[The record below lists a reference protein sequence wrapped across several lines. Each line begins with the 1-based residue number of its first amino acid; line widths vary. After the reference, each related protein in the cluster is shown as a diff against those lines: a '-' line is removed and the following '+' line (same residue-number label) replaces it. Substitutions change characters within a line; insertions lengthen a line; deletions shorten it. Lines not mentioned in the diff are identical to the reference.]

1 MYLPGFT
8 MLRMLLTKQNKTAQE
23 TEMLSTI
30 LESYSS
36 YSSSGRNNS
45 ETACLIARD
54 SMMLYQSSGASQQ
67 QQIQIQ
73 SQMASHGQQGLT
85 SRGLQQVGVQHNQQ
99 SQMMQQQVNRLQQMS
114 GHSQAS
120 QPGML
125 HQPTIGGTQQNL
137 HRSMLQKQTPT
148 SQMQLGALV
157 HQQPAQLGQTIAGTQ
172 QNLHLGMLQ
181 KQTPTSQGALVH
193 QQPAQLGQTLQN
205 PMATQNMMN
214 SGAFHLQ
221 NAVAAGGQQPNPGL
235 MGSAFHPPRQHHT

>member
-1 MYLPGFT
+1 
-8 MLRMLLTKQNKTAQE
+8 MLLTKQNKTAQE

-67 QQIQIQ
+67 QQLQMQ

-85 SRGLQQVGVQHNQQ
+85 GRGLQQVGVQHHQQ
-99 SQMMQQQVNRLQQMS
+99 SQMMQQQGNRLQQMN
-114 GHSQAS
+114 GHSHAN
-120 QPGML
+120 QPGMSL
-125 HQPTIGGTQQNL
+125 HQPTMGGTQQNL
-137 HRSMLQKQTPT
+137 HLGMLQKQTPT

-157 HQQPAQLGQTIAGTQ
+157 HQQPAQLGQT
-172 QNLHLGMLQ
+172 
-181 KQTPTSQGALVH
+181 
-193 QQPAQLGQTLQN
+193 LQN
-205 PMATQNMMN
+205 PMANQNMMN

-221 NAVAAGGQQPNPGL
+221 NAMAAGGQQQRNPGL

>member
-8 MLRMLLTKQNKTAQE
+8 LLRMLLTKQNKTAQE

-54 SMMLYQSSGASQQ
+54 SIMLYQSSGASQQ
-67 QQIQIQ
+67 QQIQVQ

-85 SRGLQQVGVQHNQQ
+85 SGGLQQVGVQHHQQ
-99 SQMMQQQVNRLQQMS
+99 SQMMQQQGNQFQQLS
-114 GHSQAS
+114 GHAQANL
-120 QPGML
+120 PGMLL
-125 HQPTIGGTQQNL
+125 HQPTIG
-137 HRSMLQKQTPT
+137 
-148 SQMQLGALV
+148 
-157 HQQPAQLGQTIAGTQ
+157 GTQ

-181 KQTPTSQGALVH
+181 KQTAASSMQLGALLAH

-205 PMATQNMMN
+205 PMATQNMLN

-221 NAVAAGGQQPNPGL
+221 NVVAAGGQHQRNPGL
-235 MGSAFHPPRQHHT
+235 MGSAFHPPRHHQT